1 MPKIQITHSCQIPSK
16 HLTNFV
22 SLHVNA
28 NKRTTCITINKY
40 IYTYMHTYIHIYKLK
55 KLKTYKI
62 KIKQKKK
69 RGVARQPPP
78 KVGWDE
84 TSPPQEVAE
93 IELSLPTTHGGS
105 CTPPPATSG
114 GGSKVALRWLLGHL
128 RRSRGWRVI
137 TSEYCP

>member
-1 MPKIQITHSCQIPSK
+1 MWYQNELKGLCDMPKIQITHSCQIPSK

-62 KIKQKKK
+62 KIKQKKNEGWLDSHPQKLAGMRRHHPK
-69 RGVARQPPP
+69 RWLRLSCRYPQPMGVAALHPQPPLGVAR
-78 KVGWDE
+78 K
-84 TSPPQEVAE
+84 
-93 IELSLPTTHGGS
+93 
-105 CTPPPATSG
+105 
-114 GGSKVALRWLLGHL
+114 WL
-128 RRSRGWRVI
+128 
-137 TSEYCP
+137 